1 MDELAINK
9 DTPAVLTDIPRF
21 STPEPA
27 PAAVAVAPI
36 RIPALNLSLFAI
48 TMLTTTM
55 AGAFWSGADLS
66 FAHPLADLATLPA
79 GISFSIPLM
88 AILLAHEMGH
98 YVTARRHGVDTSLP
112 YFIPAP
118 PALFLIGTFGAFIK
132 MREMPRT
139 RRVMFDIGAAGPWAG
154 AIVAIPAVI
163 IGLLMSD
170 VTPLDKGAGG
180 LELGNSLLF
189 GGLLRLVLRVDPST
203 VMVHLHPIAMAG
215 WVGLFVTTI
224 NLLPVG
230 QLDGGHVVYALF
242 PRHHRTISL
251 LFVVTC
257 VLMVLVPLA
266 LRLDFWLG
274 WLLWAVLAV
283 ALGLGHPST
292 VDRDTPLNPGRR
304 LAAWMTVALFILTFS
319 PVPLSFTMPEDVPEP
334 ARTIPG
340 GPSRRPRASR
350 PSKSLCA
357 CASDEHHPA
366 ASSKL
371 GSVFHDDHARGRGA
385 LDLSAR
391 AGRRRHRARSQHPGH
406 RLQRLAQRSAALH
419 RSRMPDL

>member
-9 DTPAVLTDIPRF
+9 DAPAVLTDIPRF

-98 YVTARRHGVDTSLP
+98 YLTARRHGVDTSLP

-118 PALFLIGTFGAFIK
+118 PALFLIGTFGAFIR
-132 MREMPRT
+132 MRQMPRT

-170 VTPLDKGAGG
+170 VSPLDKGAGG

-189 GGLLRLVLRVDPST
+189 DGLV
-203 VMVHLHPIAMAG
+203 AAG
-215 WVGLFVTTI
+215 
-224 NLLPVG
+224 
-230 QLDGGHVVYALF
+230 AA
-242 PRHHRTISL
+242 RRS
-251 LFVVTC
+251 
-257 VLMVLVPLA
+257 
-266 LRLDFWLG
+266 
-274 WLLWAVLAV
+274 
-283 ALGLGHPST
+283 
-292 VDRDTPLNPGRR
+292 VDRDGASASDRDGGMGRTLR
-304 LAAWMTVALFILTFS
+304 HDDQLA
-319 PVPLSFTMPEDVPEP
+319 
-334 ARTIPG
+334 
-340 GPSRRPRASR
+340 ASR
-350 PSKSLCA
+350 PA
-357 CASDEHHPA
+357 
-366 ASSKL
+366 
-371 GSVFHDDHARGRGA
+371 
-385 LDLSAR
+385 
-391 AGRRRHRARSQHPGH
+391 RRRTRGLRAVPAPSSHYLDAVRGHLRADGDRAVGAQARFLAGMAVVGGAGGRARIGTSVD
-406 RLQRLAQRSAALH
+406 R
-419 RSRMPDL
+419 RSRHTA